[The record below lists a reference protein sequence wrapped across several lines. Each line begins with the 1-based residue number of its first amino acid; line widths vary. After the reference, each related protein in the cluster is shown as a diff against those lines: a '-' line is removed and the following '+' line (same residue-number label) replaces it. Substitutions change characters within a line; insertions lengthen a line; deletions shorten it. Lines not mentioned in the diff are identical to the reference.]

1 MTSKFRLILFLVFTV
16 LTACVEEY
24 WPEIEKYDNLLV
36 VDGIMTNARG
46 AIIVKLSRSAS
57 LDQSVFIPETEASLS
72 ITDNIGNQ
80 ITLQE
85 KDPGIYLSDS
95 TTQPM
100 AGRSYQLNIQLANG
114 ESYESETELLQEPIK
129 ISQVTWEEELKPGH
143 ELLHD
148 IEGYQ
153 FYIDSKEAIKDSSFL
168 MWSLLETYK
177 YKSDFKIQIY
187 YDGEIKPF
195 PRPDSLQ
202 TCWKTER
209 VSQLFTGRTDGLNQP
224 VIRHFPLHYV
234 DTETRKLYIRY
245 SLLVN
250 QYTLTES
257 AWNFWEQVKIQSEE
271 QGGLYQTQ
279 PYRIVGNIKNINDPD
294 EAVLGQFTVAGTDTM
309 RVFVPRAPLNYY
321 YEKCILSEAD
331 IENFSAITEFPP
343 ESWPIYATTSPEGAA
358 ALPLQECLDCRLKG
372 GTIQEPV
379 FWTNY

>member
-129 ISQVTWEEELKPGH
+129 ISQVE
-143 ELLHD
+143 
-148 IEGYQ
+148 
-153 FYIDSKEAIKDSSFL
+153 
-168 MWSLLETYK
+168 
-177 YKSDFKIQIY
+177 KS
-187 YDGEIKPF
+187 
-195 PRPDSLQ
+195 
-202 TCWKTER
+202 
-209 VSQLFTGRTDGLNQP
+209 
-224 VIRHFPLHYV
+224 
-234 DTETRKLYIRY
+234 
-245 SLLVN
+245 
-250 QYTLTES
+250 S
-257 AWNFWEQVKIQSEE
+257 AW
-271 QGGLYQTQ
+271 
-279 PYRIVGNIKNINDPD
+279 
-294 EAVLGQFTVAGTDTM
+294 
-309 RVFVPRAPLNYY
+309 RARM
-321 YEKCILSEAD
+321 SM
-331 IENFSAITEFPP
+331 
-343 ESWPIYATTSPEGAA
+343 
-358 ALPLQECLDCRLKG
+358 
-372 GTIQEPV
+372 EPV
-379 FWTNY
+379 